1 MSQVEF
7 QGLREHTQKQF
18 DPWENRNSG
27 ENSTLFFIKANE
39 RHNLNTSLN
48 KRASQARD
56 MIFSALGMLMN
67 AGVRLCY
74 LAAQVMGTRWAA

>member
-7 QGLREHTQKQF
+7 QGLHENTQKQF
-18 DPWENRNSG
+18 DPWENRNSC
-27 ENSTLFFIKANE
+27 ENSILFYIKTKE
-39 RHNLNTSLN
+39 RHNINTSLN
-48 KRASQARD
+48 KRASQACD